1 MLLLI
6 GLKVGQDFSANHKAQ
21 RRKTKAIFLTND
33 VVLFDRCSLGPV
45 AESPKS
51 SPASISTLKE
61 KIKSPF
67 GKGKA
72 ENTRK
77 IQLMLE
83 ETLTKNVQ
91 LQRVRKLKI
100 LRVKWISLD
109 EKLCCMLFFPYNIYL
124 FIFVSMQHTVLY
136 IIVNAQAVL
145 FSICLQDVDAM
156 SKELQKLK
164 QQEARKP
171 EEEMQQPE
179 ANHPE
184 VN

>member
-1 MLLLI
+1 MML
-6 GLKVGQDFSANHKAQ
+6 FC
-21 RRKTKAIFLTND
+21 
-33 VVLFDRCSLGPV
+33 LFRCSSGPV

-51 SPASISTLKE
+51 SPAAISALKE

-100 LRVKWISLD
+100 LIVWSIKVDFFGRKTLLHTFFSLQHFFIYFLLNATYRFIQSLTL
-109 EKLCCMLFFPYNIYL
+109 KLFCFR
-124 FIFVSMQHTVLY
+124 FVCRTSMP
-136 IIVNAQAVL
+136 
-145 FSICLQDVDAM
+145 CLK
-156 SKELQKLK
+156 S
-164 QQEARKP
+164 
-171 EEEMQQPE
+171 
-179 ANHPE
+179 
-184 VN
+184 

>member
-1 MLLLI
+1 M
-6 GLKVGQDFSANHKAQ
+6 GQDFSANHKAQ
-21 RRKTKAIFLTND
+21 QRKTND

-100 LRVKWISLD
+100 LRV
-109 EKLCCMLFFPYNIYL
+109 
-124 FIFVSMQHTVLY
+124 
-136 IIVNAQAVL
+136 
-145 FSICLQDVDAM
+145 
-156 SKELQKLK
+156 
-164 QQEARKP
+164 
-171 EEEMQQPE
+171 
-179 ANHPE
+179 
-184 VN
+184 

>member
-1 MLLLI
+1 MMLFGLI
-6 GLKVGQDFSANHKAQ
+6 
-21 RRKTKAIFLTND
+21 
-33 VVLFDRCSLGPV
+33 RCSSGPV

-51 SPASISTLKE
+51 SPASISALKG

-100 LRVKWISLD
+100 LRVWSIKVDFFGRKTLLHAVFSLQH
-109 EKLCCMLFFPYNIYL
+109 L
-124 FIFVSMQHTVLY
+124 FIYFRLSATYRFIQSLTLKLVCFRFVCRTSMP
-136 IIVNAQAVL
+136 
-145 FSICLQDVDAM
+145 CLK
-156 SKELQKLK
+156 S
-164 QQEARKP
+164 
-171 EEEMQQPE
+171 
-179 ANHPE
+179 
-184 VN
+184 

>member
-1 MLLLI
+1 MMLLYLI
-6 GLKVGQDFSANHKAQ
+6 C
-21 RRKTKAIFLTND
+21 
-33 VVLFDRCSLGPV
+33 CSSGPV

-51 SPASISTLKE
+51 SPASISALKE

-100 LRVKWISLD
+100 LRVWSIKVDFFGRKTLLHAVFSL
-109 EKLCCMLFFPYNIYL
+109 NIFL
-124 FIFVSMQHTVLY
+124 FIRF
-136 IIVNAQAVL
+136 NAQAVF

-164 QQEARKP
+164 QQEAPKP

-179 ANHPE
+179 ANQPE

>member
-1 MLLLI
+1 MMLFCLI
-6 GLKVGQDFSANHKAQ
+6 
-21 RRKTKAIFLTND
+21 
-33 VVLFDRCSLGPV
+33 RCSLGPV

-51 SPASISTLKE
+51 SPASISALKG

-72 ENTRK
+72 DNTRK

-100 LRVKWISLD
+100 LRVWSIKVDFFGRKTLLHVVFSLQH
-109 EKLCCMLFFPYNIYL
+109 LFIYL
-124 FIFVSMQHTVLY
+124 FWSQCNIPFC

-164 QQEARKP
+164 QQEAPKP

-179 ANHPE
+179 ANQPE

>member
-1 MLLLI
+1 MMLFCLI
-6 GLKVGQDFSANHKAQ
+6 
-21 RRKTKAIFLTND
+21 
-33 VVLFDRCSLGPV
+33 RCSSGPV

-51 SPASISTLKE
+51 SPASISALKE

-77 IQLMLE
+77 IQLMVE

-100 LRVKWISLD
+100 LRVWSIKVDFCGRKTLLHAVFSLQ
-109 EKLCCMLFFPYNIYL
+109 Y
-124 FIFVSMQHTVLY
+124 TVLY

-164 QQEARKP
+164 QQEAPKP

-179 ANHPE
+179 ANQPE

>member
-1 MLLLI
+1 MMLFCLI
-6 GLKVGQDFSANHKAQ
+6 
-21 RRKTKAIFLTND
+21 
-33 VVLFDRCSLGPV
+33 RCSSGPV

-51 SPASISTLKE
+51 SPASISALKE

-100 LRVKWISLD
+100 LRVWSIKVDFCGRKTLLHAVFSLQ
-109 EKLCCMLFFPYNIYL
+109 Y
-124 FIFVSMQHTVLY
+124 TVLY

-164 QQEARKP
+164 QQEAPKP

-179 ANHPE
+179 ANQPE